1 MKILYIKI
9 DKRYYMNIKKITSDI
24 IEMLIKEMKQE
35 ENMTKIKKEILQPII
50 SYILEQIYPYLIIS
64 VIIFILTFLVAT
76 ITLVFIIRGYTSS

>member
-1 MKILYIKI
+1 
-9 DKRYYMNIKKITSDI
+9 MNIKKITSDI